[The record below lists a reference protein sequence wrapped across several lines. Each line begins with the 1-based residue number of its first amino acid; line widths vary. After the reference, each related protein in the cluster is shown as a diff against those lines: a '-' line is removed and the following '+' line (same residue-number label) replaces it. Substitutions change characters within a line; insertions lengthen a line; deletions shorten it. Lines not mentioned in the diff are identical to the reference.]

1 MKLLIRNLDRTTT
14 EEELHSLFKE
24 HGTVQFCNLV
34 LDKVS
39 GRSKGFAFV
48 EMPKA
53 GEAKVAM
60 KTLNNMLIGENRIR
74 VKRAEEKKEETTDQ
88 VEAK

>member
-74 VKRAEEKKEETTDQ
+74 VKRAEEKKEEATDQ